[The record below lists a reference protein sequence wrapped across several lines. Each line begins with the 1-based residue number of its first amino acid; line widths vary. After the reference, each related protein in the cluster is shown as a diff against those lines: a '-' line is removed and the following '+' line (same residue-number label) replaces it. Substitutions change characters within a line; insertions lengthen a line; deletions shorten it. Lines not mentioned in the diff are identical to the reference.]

1 METEASRQ
9 IVLDYLSAQGRGDGA
24 RIAELLA
31 DDVVWRMPASSDL
44 GEPTSRAEVLQVMAE
59 VGPRFFDLSTMKVKI
74 KWIVAEGD
82 KVIVRQRSQAKA
94 ANGRDY
100 DNEYVWVYICRD
112 GQIAEIEEHVDTKKF
127 SEIVST

>member
-44 GEPTSRAEVLQVMAE
+44 GEPTSRAEVLQMMAE
-59 VGPRFFDLSTMKVKI
+59 VGPRFFDLSTMKVEI